1 MKLGQNFL
9 WGGAMAANQCEGA
22 AFEDGKGLSLMDKI
36 PDAEHG
42 RKEFLY
48 QPHLTLQKDHGSY
61 PSHEAID
68 FYHRYKEDL
77 SLLGQLGLKAF
88 RTSISWS
95 RIFPLGDE
103 TEPNEAGLQFY
114 DDLFDE
120 CLKQGMEPVVTLC
133 HFDVPWHLVEKYGSW
148 RSRKMI
154 DFYEHY
160 CEIVL
165 TRYKDKVKYWMTF
178 NEINMM
184 THIPFLGGGVIIG
197 KDEDFNQIVYQAAHY
212 QLTASA
218 KATAT
223 AHRINPDFKI
233 GCMMAAGTFY
243 PYTCH
248 PEDVMAAC
256 DANSRN
262 YIFIDVQMRGEYSSY
277 AECLFKQMELTLDI
291 LPEDLAL
298 IKANTCDFIGF
309 SYYSSRL
316 TSAHPADVKIADGN
330 AITTLRNPHLSI
342 TKWGRQID
350 PIGLRVTMNDLYQR
364 YQKPL
369 FIVENGLGCE
379 DVLANDGVHDPYR
392 IDYLSAHISEMEK
405 AILLDGVH
413 CLGYLAWG
421 IIDLVSA
428 GSGEMDKRYGLIYVD
443 KHNDG
448 SGSLKRIPKD
458 SYYWYQQLIANQG
471 EINY

>member
-1 MKLGQNFL
+1 
-9 WGGAMAANQCEGA
+9 
-22 AFEDGKGLSLMDKI
+22 
-36 PDAEHG
+36 
-42 RKEFLY
+42 
-48 QPHLTLQKDHGSY
+48 
-61 PSHEAID
+61 
-68 FYHRYKEDL
+68 
-77 SLLGQLGLKAF
+77 
-88 RTSISWS
+88 
-95 RIFPLGDE
+95 
-103 TEPNEAGLQFY
+103 
-114 DDLFDE
+114 
-120 CLKQGMEPVVTLC
+120 
-133 HFDVPWHLVEKYGSW
+133 
-148 RSRKMI
+148 
-154 DFYEHY
+154 
-160 CEIVL
+160 
-165 TRYKDKVKYWMTF
+165 
-178 NEINMM
+178 
-184 THIPFLGGGVIIG
+184 
-197 KDEDFNQIVYQAAHY
+197 
-212 QLTASA
+212 
-218 KATAT
+218 
-223 AHRINPDFKI
+223 
-233 GCMMAAGTFY
+233 MMAAGTFY

-277 AECLFKQMELTLDI
+277 AECLFKQMKLTLDI

-316 TSAHPADVKIADGN
+316 TSAHPADVKTADGN

-428 GSGEMDKRYGLIYVD
+428 GGGEMDKRYGLIYVD

-471 EINY
+471 EIIY